1 MIEPCRGSEQLVG
14 HNGPYRGEGYATDC
28 RLFTGFS
35 PCRYRRECA
44 GCPHYDPVRTRI
56 LLVVLDALGDVL
68 RSTAVLP
75 AIRRRHPRAHI
86 TWLTR
91 RASAPLLAHN
101 PLVDRILVLGEATTA
116 VLGALRFD
124 IALCSEKS
132 VPAGALMRL
141 VHAADKRGFTVDE
154 GGAIVPLGSSAGTLY
169 RLGLDNEAKF
179 FHNSKSEQQVVTE
192 ALGLPYA
199 RDRYIVVLNDAERR
213 WAKEDRA
220 TAGVGDDEILVG
232 WNTGCSPR
240 YPYKQLTIDDQVELM
255 DMTWDLLPRKE
266 KVRFVLLGGGRVDE
280 ERNRQID
287 ELLVREQIPVFRAPT
302 DGGVRRGM
310 ASVAACDMVVSGD
323 TLGLHMAIGL
333 KKPVVAWFG
342 ITCHQ
347 EIDLYGR
354 GVKVLSEVP
363 CRPCWLQ
370 SCHLEPKCY
379 GSLPWTDTAEVIA
392 EMAVTL
398 LRDGHWKGERMV
410 GDFPPRNRTRPPLG
424 VSPGPIV

>member
-1 MIEPCRGSEQLVG
+1 VSSILGSD
-14 HNGPYRGEGYATDC
+14 GPYGGEGYATDC

-35 PCRYRRECA
+35 PCRHRRACA
-44 GCPHYDPVRTRI
+44 GCRHYEPVGTRI

-91 RASAPLLAHN
+91 RASAPLLANN

-141 VHAADKRGFTVDE
+141 VRAEDKRGFTVDD
-154 GGAIVPLGSSAGTLY
+154 GGAIVPLGPAAEYLY

-179 FHNSKSEQQVVTE
+179 FHNSRSEQQVVTE
-192 ALGLPYA
+192 ALGFEYA
-199 RDRYIVVLNDAERR
+199 RDRYVVVLNDAERR
-213 WAKEDRA
+213 WAKEDRRS
-220 TAGVGDDEILVG
+220 AGVGDDEILVG

-240 YPYKQLTIDDQVELM
+240 YAYKKLTVDDQVELM
-255 DMTWDLLPRKE
+255 DMTWELLPRKD
-266 KVRFVLLGGGRVDE
+266 KVRFVLLGGGREDE
-280 ERNRQID
+280 ERNDRIAEQ
-287 ELLVREQIPVFRAPT
+287 LAQEQIPVARTPARH
-302 DGGVRRGM
+302 GVRRGL
-310 ASVAACDMVVSGD
+310 ASTAACDMVVSGD

-333 KKPVVAWFG
+333 KKPVVTWFG

-354 GVKVLSEVP
+354 GVKVLSEVS

-370 SCHLEPKCY
+370 SCHLEPKCFRT
-379 GSLPWTDTAEVIA
+379 LPWQDMASVIT

-398 LRDGHWKGERMV
+398 LREGSWKGERLI
-410 GDFPPRNRTRPPLG
+410 GDFPPRNRTKPPLG
-424 VSPGPIV
+424 VSPGPVV

>member
-1 MIEPCRGSEQLVG
+1 MGNE
-14 HNGPYRGEGYATDC
+14 GPYRGDGYATDC

-44 GCPHYDPVRTRI
+44 GCRHYDPVEVRI

-91 RASAPLLAHN
+91 KSSAPLLANN
-101 PLVDRILVLGEATTA
+101 PLVDRVLVLGEAAAA
-116 VLGALRFD
+116 VLAALHFD
-124 IALCSEKS
+124 IALCPEKS
-132 VPAGALMRL
+132 VPAGALMTL
-141 VHAADKRGFTVDE
+141 VRAGDKRGFTVDP
-154 GGAIVPLGSSAGTLY
+154 GGAIVPLGSSAEYLY

-179 FHNSKSEQQVVTE
+179 FHNSRSEQQVVTE
-192 ALGLPYA
+192 CLGFDYA
-199 RDRYIVVLNDAERR
+199 RDRYIVVLDDRERR
-213 WAKEDRA
+213 QAREDRQA
-220 TAGVGDDEILVG
+220 AGVGDDEVLVG

-240 YPYKQLTIDDQVELM
+240 YPYKKLAVDDQVELM
-255 DMTWDLLPRKE
+255 DTTWDLLPRKD
-266 KVRFVLLGGGRVDE
+266 KVRFMLLGGGREDDG
-280 ERNRQID
+280 RNRRIA
-287 ELLVREQIPVFRAPT
+287 EALTREQIPITTAPARA
-302 DGGVRRGM
+302 GLRRGL
-310 ASVAACDMVVSGD
+310 ASVAACDMVVTGD

-333 KKPVVAWFG
+333 KKPSVVWFG

-370 SCHLEPKCY
+370 SCHLKPKCY
-379 GSLPWTDTAEVIA
+379 RQLPWSELAGSVS
-392 EMAVTL
+392 EMATVI
-398 LRDGHWKGERMV
+398 LREGSWRGERTI
-410 GDFPPRNRTRPPLG
+410 GSFPPKNRTKPPLG